1 MKDVYEE
8 RRVTEARIPIGTD
21 SHSIPQPHGL
31 ADPVSVPLYR
41 RWKRESEA
49 TVGTDEG
56 NPRAEVQA
64 VHSIPP
70 NTIGKATSE
79 EKHYFSFNSLNNLES
94 QITENYLQD
103 DIGVYV
109 GTPYLF
115 VSAGSGGG
123 SGYICI

>member
-1 MKDVYEE
+1 
-8 RRVTEARIPIGTD
+8 
-21 SHSIPQPHGL
+21 
-31 ADPVSVPLYR
+31 
-41 RWKRESEA
+41 
-49 TVGTDEG
+49 VGTDEG